1 MRSPL
6 RAALVL
12 ALTVGLL
19 AYFLR
24 GADLASVWTIT
35 RQANWLLLLGAI
47 GITLVSYT
55 LRALRWQYLLA
66 PIGET
71 HFSVAFR
78 MTVIGFAA
86 SFLLP
91 ARAGEVLRPYLLARR
106 EHLPA
111 TAAFATIIVE
121 RLLDLVT
128 VLLLF
133 GVFLVLVPPASLPA
147 DPTVFSDVKMGGLIA
162 AAAALAGLVVLA
174 VLAGHPERIGRAAL
188 GIERVLPQR
197 LAHLVARLVQS
208 FAQGLAVL
216 RQPGRLA
223 VSLLLSF
230 PLWCSIAAGI
240 FVTSRAFDITFSYV
254 GSFLVMTLLVVG
266 VAAPTPGAVGGFH
279 AMYKLAV
286 MTFFGVGENRAVGA
300 AIVLHAIS
308 FVPITL
314 LGLIFMAREGLTFGR
329 VRSIAA
335 SDAEP
340 ALP

>member
-1 MRSPL
+1 MRSRL
-6 RAALVL
+6 RAAVVVL
-12 ALTVGLL
+12 LTVALL

-24 GADLASVWTIT
+24 GANLSDVWAVT
-35 RQANWLLLLGAI
+35 RTADWSLLLVGV
-47 GITLVSYT
+47 GITLLSYA

-66 PIGET
+66 PIGRT
-71 HFSVAFR
+71 HFGVAFR

-106 EHLPA
+106 EQLPA
-111 TAAFATIIVE
+111 TAAFATIILE

-133 GVFLVLVPPASLPA
+133 GLFVLLA
-147 DPTVFSDVKMGGLIA
+147 DPGSLGGSPAVYRDVKLGGLIA
-162 AAAALAGLVVLA
+162 SGAAIAGFAIVF
-174 VLAGHPERIGRAAL
+174 VLAGHPERLGRAAL
-188 GIERVLPQR
+188 RIERVLPER
-197 LAHLVARLVQS
+197 LAHLVAKFVES
-208 FAQGLAVL
+208 FAQGLAVM

-223 VSLLLSF
+223 VALLLSF

-240 FVTSRAFDITFSYV
+240 LVASRAFDITFSYLA
-254 GSFLVMTLLVVG
+254 SFLVMTLLVVG

-286 MTFFGVGENRAVGA
+286 MTFFAVDENRAIGA
-300 AIVLHAIS
+300 AIAVHAMS

-314 LGLIFMAREGLTFGR
+314 LGLYFMAREGLSFGR
-329 VRSIAA
+329 MRAMA
-335 SDAEP
+335 QSDAEP